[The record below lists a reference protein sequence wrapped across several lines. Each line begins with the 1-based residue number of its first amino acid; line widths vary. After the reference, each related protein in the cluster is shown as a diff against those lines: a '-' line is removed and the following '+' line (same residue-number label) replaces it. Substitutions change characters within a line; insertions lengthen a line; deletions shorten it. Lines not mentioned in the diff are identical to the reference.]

1 MLMFL
6 AIIKWRFN
14 MFVTKKSF
22 MMFDLR
28 QKNKIIAFMKRNP
41 GLVMLV
47 VGMAVGLF
55 MPDAYAGE
63 LDFLGKKLKDKIQAI
78 SDVMLI
84 VGGAGCLVGVAWL
97 VISLLRGEFNYRLAG
112 CLVAGG
118 GLLAVAGR
126 VGQWVAK

>member
-1 MLMFL
+1 MF
-6 AIIKWRFN
+6 A
-14 MFVTKKSF
+14 TKKAF
-22 MMFDLR
+22 MMFNLKRD
-28 QKNKIIAFMKRNP
+28 NKVVAFVKRNP
-41 GLVMLV
+41 DLVLTV
-47 VGMAVGLF
+47 LGIAIGFFVPEV
-55 MPDAYAGE
+55 YAGE

>member
-1 MLMFL
+1 MLSIFQQ
-6 AIIKWRFN
+6 KNRG
-14 MFVTKKSF
+14 F
-22 MMFDLR
+22 MMFDLKR
-28 QKNKIIAFMKRNP
+28 EHAVVAFIRRNP
-41 GLVMLV
+41 AVVMLV
-47 VGMAVGLF
+47 VGLAIGLF
-55 MPDAYAGE
+55 VPDAYARE
-63 LDFLGKKLKDKIQAI
+63 LDFLGKKLKDKIEAI

>member
-1 MLMFL
+1 MFL
-6 AIIKWRFN
+6 
-14 MFVTKKSF
+14 TKNAF
-22 MMFDLR
+22 MMFDLKR
-28 QKNKIIAFMKRNP
+28 NNKVITFAKRNP
-41 GLVMLV
+41 ALVMLIM
-47 VGMAVGLF
+47 GMTIGFF

-63 LDFLGKKLKDKIQAI
+63 LDFFGKKLKQKIDAI

-118 GLLAVAGR
+118 GLLTVASK
-126 VGQWVAK
+126 VGKWLAQ

>member
-1 MLMFL
+1 ML
-6 AIIKWRFN
+6 A
-14 MFVTKKSF
+14 TKKAF
-22 MMFDLR
+22 MMFDLKR
-28 QKNKIIAFMKRNP
+28 ENNVIAFMKRNP

-47 VGMAVGLF
+47 MGMAIGLF

-63 LDFLGKKLKDKIQAI
+63 LDFLGKKLKQKIDAI

-84 VGGAGCLVGVAWL
+84 VGGAGCLIGIAWL

-118 GLLAVAGR
+118 GLLTVASK
-126 VGQWVAK
+126 VGKWLAQ

>member
-1 MLMFL
+1 
-6 AIIKWRFN
+6 
-14 MFVTKKSF
+14 
-22 MMFDLR
+22 MFDLR
-28 QKNKIIAFMKRNP
+28 RDNKVVSFVKRNP
-41 GLVMLV
+41 CLVLTLAGIAIGFFV
-47 VGMAVGLF
+47 PEV
-55 MPDAYAGE
+55 YAGE

>member
-1 MLMFL
+1 
-6 AIIKWRFN
+6 
-14 MFVTKKSF
+14 MFVNKKAF
-22 MMFDLR
+22 MMFDLKR
-28 QKNKIIAFMKRNP
+28 ENNVISFMRHNP

-47 VGMAVGLF
+47 VGMTIGLF

-63 LDFLGKKLKDKIQAI
+63 LDFLGKKLKQKIDAI

-84 VGGAGCLVGVAWL
+84 VGGAGCLIGIAWL

-112 CLVAGG
+112 SLVAGG

>member
-1 MLMFL
+1 MLSVFKEKGR
-6 AIIKWRFN
+6 AFQ
-14 MFVTKKSF
+14 
-22 MMFDLR
+22 MFDLKR
-28 QKNKIIAFMKRNP
+28 DNKVIAFVKRNP
-41 GLVMLV
+41 GLVLTLAGIAIV
-47 VGMAVGLF
+47 FFV
-55 MPDAYAGE
+55 PDVYAGE

-84 VGGAGCLVGVAWL
+84 VGGAGCLVGVGWL
-97 VISLLRGEFNYRLAG
+97 AITFLRGEFNYRLAG